1 MRTEGWT
8 DGRTYEANNRFSQF
22 FERAY
27 LRASLRN
34 ADTESQKLACR
45 RKVAERWKA
54 RRCFGNVGR
63 SNVFHV

>member
-45 RKVAERWKA
+45 RKVAER
-54 RRCFGNVGR
+54 
-63 SNVFHV
+63 